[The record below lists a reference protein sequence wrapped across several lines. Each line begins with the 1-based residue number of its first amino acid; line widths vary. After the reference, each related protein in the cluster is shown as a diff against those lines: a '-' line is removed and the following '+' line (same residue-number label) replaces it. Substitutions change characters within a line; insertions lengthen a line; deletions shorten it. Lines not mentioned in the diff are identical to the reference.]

1 MHIPICFCKNL
12 KGNFWESFLRTLSGE
27 ATAKIGE
34 LGRIGRENP
43 DDTASASRVKNQ
55 ISETLQEATDVLEQF
70 ELEIRE
76 APKDRKY
83 HISNPVRLT
92 LRLRKMCV

>member
-1 MHIPICFCKNL
+1 M

-83 HISNPVRLT
+83 HNSTPVFQNECLI
-92 LRLRKMCV
+92 LVCA